1 MGSSVNHSI
10 DSSVIS
16 DQRYNAVLRALHWL
30 VLLAVVVAVLAI
42 ELQDM
47 YAKGTPGRLFMRTT
61 HYAAGCSV
69 LVLMTIR
76 LLARSVLPAPA
87 AVAGAPWMQKSAHL
101 AHIALYAL
109 MIAMPILGISSVLL
123 AGKPIDLYGFVLVPP
138 FQMDQ
143 ALSRSL
149 KNIHET
155 GATFVYILVGIH
167 AAAAL
172 WHQFVLRDNIFKRVL

>member
-1 MGSSVNHSI
+1 MNHPN
-10 DSSVIS
+10 DSSVLS

-30 VLLAVVVAVLAI
+30 VLLAVVLAVLAI

-76 LLARSVLPAPA
+76 LFARSVLPALA
-87 AVAGAPWMQKSAHL
+87 AVPGARWMQKSAHL

-109 MIAMPILGISSVLL
+109 MFAMPILGMTSVLL
-123 AGKPIDLYGFVLVPP
+123 AGKPIDLYGFVLIPP

-149 KNIHET
+149 KNIHEA
-155 GATFVYILVGIH
+155 GANFVYILVGIH

-172 WHQFVLRDNIFKRVL
+172 WHQFVLKDNIFKRVL